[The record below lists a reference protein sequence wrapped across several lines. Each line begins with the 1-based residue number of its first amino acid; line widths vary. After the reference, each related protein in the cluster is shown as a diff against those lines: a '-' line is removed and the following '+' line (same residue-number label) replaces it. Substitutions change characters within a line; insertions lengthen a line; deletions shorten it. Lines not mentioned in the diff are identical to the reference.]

1 LLIYADST
9 QHTKLEGETSAGKL
23 NGHSGRKRE
32 DEKAQAV
39 NCRTGVRYPHQ
50 LYGITKNMDKG
61 IKKCKQI
68 YLGAAIA
75 YNLKKWLNYREQ
87 KLKTAVMAMKKPAK
101 GLCFYFLAACCFRR
115 YHNTQF
121 LKLFTAY

>member
-68 YLGAAIA
+68 YAGGRHCLQSQKMVELPGA
-75 YNLKKWLNYREQ
+75 
-87 KLKTAVMAMKKPAK
+87 KTKNSSDGDEKACKRS
-101 GLCFYFLAACCFRR
+101 LFLF
-115 YHNTQF
+115 F
-121 LKLFTAY
+121 SGVLF